1 MTSEFRS
8 EFPVTNRWAFLN
20 HANVAPLSQ
29 RARDRVQQWADDV
42 ATNGDV
48 HMEAW
53 FQEIELVRRSAAW
66 LLGAD
71 PKEIAFLKS
80 TSDGIALVAEG
91 FPWRPGDNLVLPEG
105 EYPANVYP
113 WLHLEEKGVRVK
125 TVPCRDTRVAIEDV
139 AAAIDAAT
147 RLLSVSFVQ
156 FATGFRSDLTALGN
170 LCQARQ
176 IDFCVDAIQGLGVFP
191 IDVRAM
197 HIDYLSANS
206 HKWLISPQGASIFY
220 INQAKL
226 DKIRPNSV
234 GWKSVADPHSYSR
247 LDYRLKDD
255 ASRFESGSFIVPS
268 IVGLG
273 ASLSLLE
280 EVGIS
285 RISTLV
291 KAVTDYLIER
301 LQAIGGQIVSSRLR
315 EEWSGIVSFILP
327 GQDPT
332 LVVQRCQERNVI
344 ISSRAGRLRVS
355 PHFYNN
361 YEDIDKLLEVLAGL

>member
-1 MTSEFRS
+1 MC
-8 EFPVTNRWAFLN
+8 
-20 HANVAPLSQ
+20 
-29 RARDRVQQWADDV
+29 RDRVQQWADDV

-53 FQEIELVRRSAAW
+53 FQEIELVRHSAAW

-255 ASRFESGSFIVPS
+255 ASRFESGTFIVAS

-273 ASLSLLE
+273 AEFVPTRRSRHLEDQHPGESRYRLSDRAPPGDWRSDRQLAATRGM
-280 EVGIS
+280 VGNCIVHPTRS
-285 RISTLV
+285 RP
-291 KAVTDYLIER
+291 YP
-301 LQAIGGQIVSSRLR
+301 GGPTV
-315 EEWSGIVSFILP
+315 P
-327 GQDPT
+327 GK
-332 LVVQRCQERNVI
+332 ERNHQQP
-344 ISSRAGRLRVS
+344 GRTPTCQPSFLQQ
-355 PHFYNN
+355 
-361 YEDIDKLLEVLAGL
+361 L